1 MISNTTEK
9 DYQNTIINYLENHG
23 YQHRNTKNYK
33 TNLFLDAQ
41 ILLTFIQNTQK
52 KNWDR
57 FNDYY
62 GKNAEKKFL
71 NILINKIKTHGTIKL
86 LREGFRDSGMQ
97 FNLFYPK
104 PNNNRNPELFEK
116 FERNIFSV
124 IDELEYEDRENGNR
138 LDLVIFINGIPIS
151 TIELKDTFSQ
161 GVSKAVRQYRNDRDP
176 REQLFKNCLVHFAMS
191 DEKIFMTTQLDGY
204 KTSFLPFNKGIV
216 NPVVEGEYKT
226 SYLYKE
232 ILSKDNISRLIS
244 NFIFVEDE
252 KIIFPRYHQLD
263 CVNKLMQVATPGSNY
278 LIQHSAGSGKT
289 KTIAWLAHNLLK
301 RFDTLDKRVYDMVI
315 VISDRK
321 VIDKQLREQILY
333 IEKTKGVVQVIDKD
347 SKQLAEALKSGT
359 NIVVTTLQKFPHIL
373 NETADMPER
382 KYAVIIDEAHSSQ
395 SGSLAREMHKVLGTN
410 DVDEEIFYDA
420 EDAVDRIILENLER
434 SRNMDN
440 ISFFAFT
447 ATPKNKTLEM
457 FGTRNEFDQFYPFH
471 EYTMEQAIE
480 EKFILDVLENYL
492 TYPTYFKL
500 MKKIVDDPEIST
512 EKAKRMLKKFVEMHP
527 HAISTKVG
535 IMLTHFIEK
544 SSRKIN
550 GKARAMVVT
559 GSRIE
564 AVRYKKEFDAQI
576 KDQGIKNLKT
586 LVAFT
591 GTVNDRG
598 SEYTESSMNDIS
610 ESIENAF
617 EKDPYRILIVANK
630 YQTGFDE
637 PLLHTMYVDKKLRDI
652 KAVQTLSRL
661 NRIYPGKE
669 DTLVMDFANS
679 ADDIAKAFEKYYQTT
694 FLTEESQTYKLYDL
708 METIYEFLIFD
719 RNEVNGFVK
728 ALFNDED
735 QSKLHNLLSPVID
748 EFNSR
753 DFEIKTIFKRTIRKF
768 QNIYSF
774 LSQLMPFSDKELE
787 KLYIYNR
794 YLYKKLPSVNPP
806 FIFDVDD
813 DVDIDSYK
821 IDDEQDVKSIALNPD
836 GAVSPSSPS
845 PVQYH
850 EDETSPLSQIIN
862 DLNEEYGTEFSDE
875 DKVMVDMLLNNLGNN
890 EELIKRINNN
900 SRENVE
906 AVFSN
911 FFDDEMGNL
920 MVNNFNF
927 FKKINDNEE
936 IRNSLENMI
945 LNLLYSNQE
954 VEMA

>member
-1 MISNTTEK
+1 MISNTSEK
-9 DYQNTIINYLENHG
+9 DYQNSIINYLENHG

-33 TNLFLDAQ
+33 ANLFLDAQ
-41 ILLTFIQNTQK
+41 ILLTFIQNTQG
-52 KNWDR
+52 KNWKR
-57 FNDYY
+57 FNEYY
-62 GKNAEKKFL
+62 GKNSEKRFL
-71 NILINKIKTHGTIKL
+71 EILINKIKSSGTIKI
-86 LREGFRDSGMQ
+86 LREGFRDSGMH
-97 FNLFYPK
+97 FDLFYPK
-104 PNNNRNPELFEK
+104 PNNNKNPELFEK
-116 FERNIFSV
+116 FSQNIFSV
-124 IDELEYEDRENGNR
+124 IDELEYEDKENGNR

-191 DEKIFMTTQLDGY
+191 DEKIFMTTKLEGY

-232 ILSKDNISRLIS
+232 ILSKDNISKLIS
-244 NFIFVEDE
+244 NFIFEE
-252 KIIFPRYHQLD
+252 NKKTIFPRYHQMD
-263 CVNKLMQVATPGSNY
+263 CVNKLMQVATPGTNY

-289 KTIAWLAHNLLK
+289 KTIAWLAHGLLK
-301 RFDTLDKRVYDMVI
+301 RFNNFDKRVYDMVV

-321 VIDKQLREQILY
+321 VIDQQLQQQILA

-395 SGSLAREMHKVLGTN
+395 SGSLAREMHKILGTK
-410 DVDEEIFYDA
+410 DIDEEIFYDA
-420 EDAVDRIILENLER
+420 EDAVDRVILENLER

-457 FGTRNEFDQFYPFH
+457 FGTQNEFGQFYPFH
-471 EYTMEQAIE
+471 QYTMEQAIE
-480 EKFILDVLENYL
+480 EQFILDVLENYL

-559 GSRIE
+559 DSRRE

-576 KDQGIKNLKT
+576 KDQGIENLKT

-591 GTVNDRG
+591 GTVKDQG
-598 SEYTESSMNDIS
+598 LEYTENSMNDIS

-669 DTLVMDFANS
+669 DTLVMDFANK
-679 ADDIAKAFEKYYQTT
+679 AEDIAQAFEKYYQTT

-708 METIYEFLIFD
+708 METIYEYLIFD
-719 RNEVNGFVK
+719 RDEVNEFVK
-728 ALFNDED
+728 ALFNGED
-735 QSKLHNLLSPVID
+735 QSKLHNMLSPVID
-748 EFNSR
+748 VFNTK

-806 FIFDVDD
+806 FIFDVNE

-821 IDDEQDVKSIALNPD
+821 IDDEKEVISIALNPN
-836 GAVSPSSPS
+836 GELNPSSPS

-862 DLNEEYGTEFSDE
+862 DLNDEYGTEFSED
-875 DKVMVDMLLNNLGNN
+875 DKVIVDLLLNNLGSN

-911 FFDDEMGNL
+911 FFDDEMGTL
-920 MVNNFNF
+920 MKNNFNF

-936 IRNSLENMI
+936 IRNSLENML
-945 LNLLYSNQE
+945 LNLIYANQKAE
-954 VEMA
+954 AG